1 MVDRVTTLA
10 PESKSNATVRRNPSQ
25 FRPRVSRPP
34 TALATTSQQQRV
46 VSRLQH
52 IRKPTHAASR
62 HDGWSARRQQASLG
76 HTLRMR
82 RNGPARDTM
91 VMFLSRVGHMR
102 GAPLTR
108 SADGGCDAGGA
119 RRRRAPTRT
128 PARDIPPT
136 PRLKFLSRRRLG
148 GVDSKESSAPRVSE
162 DRCEAH
168 SGCPQSDVGP

>member
-1 MVDRVTTLA
+1 MVDRVTMLA

-76 HTLRMR
+76 HTEDAPEWPGARYDGDVPFASRPDARRATDSERGWRMR
-82 RNGPARDTM
+82 
-91 VMFLSRVGHMR
+91 
-102 GAPLTR
+102 
-108 SADGGCDAGGA
+108 C
-119 RRRRAPTRT
+119 RRRAASTRPDANAGTRHPSHT
-128 PARDIPPT
+128 PIESPVPSSPGWRRD
-136 PRLKFLSRRRLG
+136 RKS
-148 GVDSKESSAPRVSE
+148 VV
-162 DRCEAH
+162 
-168 SGCPQSDVGP
+168 